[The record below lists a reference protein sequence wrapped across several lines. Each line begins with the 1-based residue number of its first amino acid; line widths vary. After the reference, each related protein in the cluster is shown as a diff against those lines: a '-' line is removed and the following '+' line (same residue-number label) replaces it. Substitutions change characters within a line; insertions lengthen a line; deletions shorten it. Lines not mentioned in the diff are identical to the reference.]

1 MTMKFEMM
9 PGSTRFIAG
18 CLVMAVLVCGS
29 CKSEKNNGP
38 RTKPAVPVTVTQAM
52 EKEVP
57 VQLKAIGTVE
67 AFATVALK
75 SQISGQI
82 ARVHFEEGSEVEKG
96 DLLISIDP
104 EPFLATLGQ
113 YKADLA
119 RNQAQE
125 KYAREQAARYEGLVK
140 EGIVAQDQYDLLRP
154 NAESLAAAMAS
165 DRAAIRSAEIQL
177 SYCSIRSPISGRTG
191 TLDLHP
197 GNLVKANDLPIVTI
211 HQICP
216 INVVFSIP
224 EKRLAE
230 VKTAMAEGELKIEA
244 MIPDEPGH
252 TETGTL
258 SFMDNAVNSETGTIK
273 IKGVFANAAKKL
285 WPGRF
290 IDVVMTL
297 ASLKNAVTVPA
308 NAVQTGQQGQ
318 FVYIV
323 KPDKTVEVRPVTVG
337 PSMEEEIVIESGLAS
352 GETIVVDGQLR
363 LVPGAAIEAKNPSGQ
378 GEEKP

>member
-1 MTMKFEMM
+1 MKYERM
-9 PGSTRFIAG
+9 PGSRRLMAV
-18 CLVMAVLVCGS
+18 CLVMAVLVCGG

-38 RTKPAVPVTVTQAM
+38 RTRPAAPVTVARAL

-67 AFATVALK
+67 AFSTVALK
-75 SQISGQI
+75 SQVSGQI
-82 ARVHFEEGSEVEKG
+82 ARVHFEEGSEVEEG

-104 EPFLATLGQ
+104 APFQATLGQ
-113 YKADLA
+113 YRAALA

-125 KYAREQAARYEGLVK
+125 KYAREQAARYEGLLK
-140 EGIVAQDQYDLLRP
+140 EGIVAQDQYDLLRS
-154 NAESLAAAMAS
+154 NAEALAAAVAS

-177 SYCSIRSPISGRTG
+177 GYCSIRSPISGRTG
-191 TLDLHP
+191 TLALHP

-211 HQICP
+211 HQIRP
-216 INVVFSIP
+216 IHVVFSIP
-224 EKRLAE
+224 EKRMAE
-230 VKTAMAEGELKIEA
+230 VKTAMAAGELKIEA
-244 MIPDEPGH
+244 LIPDEPGH
-252 TETGTL
+252 SETGTV
-258 SFMDNAVNSETGTIK
+258 SFLDNAVNSETGTIK

-337 PSMEEEIVIESGLAS
+337 PTMEEEMVIESGLAP
-352 GETIVVDGQLR
+352 GDTVVVDGQLR
-363 LVPGAAIEAKNPSGQ
+363 LTPGAAIEAKNPPGQ